1 MKRILYFAWMLTATS
16 LLALTACKSGKP
28 SEEGHKR
35 AIRQIM
41 NAYEE
46 REYQELLTLAD
57 SLHTIGELSEPE
69 AYYWQGYACDR
80 TNQLRMAEF
89 YWKTAITQTENS
101 TTPEELA
108 LYAKS
113 ASRLANLLGSR
124 GEYSAV
130 LEMCEP
136 VLKRLEELKCDTMS
150 DYTNLLLIKGL
161 CQTRF
166 GLSKEAANENYER
179 AYQTHMKN
187 IEENHSDEAYKNAI
201 AAVVNIAFNCN
212 ETQEYR
218 EAITWIDRYAELIRQ
233 YEQRN
238 GADPLYVDR
247 QWARYDIYRAIALDG
262 QGKKEEAAKIYD
274 HYLTTQYSQI
284 PEGRIAIIDY
294 LTAAKRWTEV
304 ADNYQYLDE
313 LLGHK
318 DYSIEDFQKMVLP
331 KFKANM
337 LAEHHQGP
345 QTGCQRAVDHPSEGH
360 PAGRSGGLPRPS
372 AHHQPAGSHRPYL
385 RSLLALHPLP
395 PS

>member
-1 MKRILYFAWMLTATS
+1 MKRILNYAWMLTAAS

-57 SLHTIGELSEPE
+57 SLHNIGELSEPE

-166 GLSKEAANENYER
+166 IVFDTKSTSSRK
-179 AYQTHMKN
+179 
-187 IEENHSDEAYKNAI
+187 S
-201 AAVVNIAFNCN
+201 
-212 ETQEYR
+212 
-218 EAITWIDRYAELIRQ
+218 
-233 YEQRN
+233 
-238 GADPLYVDR
+238 
-247 QWARYDIYRAIALDG
+247 
-262 QGKKEEAAKIYD
+262 
-274 HYLTTQYSQI
+274 
-284 PEGRIAIIDY
+284 
-294 LTAAKRWTEV
+294 
-304 ADNYQYLDE
+304 
-313 LLGHK
+313 
-318 DYSIEDFQKMVLP
+318 
-331 KFKANM
+331 
-337 LAEHHQGP
+337 
-345 QTGCQRAVDHPSEGH
+345 
-360 PAGRSGGLPRPS
+360 
-372 AHHQPAGSHRPYL
+372 
-385 RSLLALHPLP
+385 
-395 PS
+395 

>member
-1 MKRILYFAWMLTATS
+1 MKRILNYAWMLTAAS

-130 LEMCEP
+130 FYLREKYKLLDHGDFWLSDTPDEP
-136 VLKRLEELKCDTMS
+136 SYGPGASYRRICTWALLQNKETGETYAHVNTHLDNGSNEAREAGARQIVDFIESNFADTPVVFTADMNTGEGSTAYNNFIEVAAECIDHLLAYLLPDFLVYYRHVEQQPHAVVLYLREHLLLD
-150 DYTNLLLIKGL
+150 NLLNDK
-161 CQTRF
+161 R
-166 GLSKEAANENYER
+166 
-179 AYQTHMKN
+179 
-187 IEENHSDEAYKNAI
+187 
-201 AAVVNIAFNCN
+201 
-212 ETQEYR
+212 
-218 EAITWIDRYAELIRQ
+218 DRY
-233 YEQRN
+233 
-238 GADPLYVDR
+238 
-247 QWARYDIYRAIALDG
+247 
-262 QGKKEEAAKIYD
+262 
-274 HYLTTQYSQI
+274 
-284 PEGRIAIIDY
+284 
-294 LTAAKRWTEV
+294 
-304 ADNYQYLDE
+304 
-313 LLGHK
+313 
-318 DYSIEDFQKMVLP
+318 DYSGFDVRK
-331 KFKANM
+331 
-337 LAEHHQGP
+337 
-345 QTGCQRAVDHPSEGH
+345 
-360 PAGRSGGLPRPS
+360 
-372 AHHQPAGSHRPYL
+372 
-385 RSLLALHPLP
+385 SLCDD
-395 PS
+395 SR